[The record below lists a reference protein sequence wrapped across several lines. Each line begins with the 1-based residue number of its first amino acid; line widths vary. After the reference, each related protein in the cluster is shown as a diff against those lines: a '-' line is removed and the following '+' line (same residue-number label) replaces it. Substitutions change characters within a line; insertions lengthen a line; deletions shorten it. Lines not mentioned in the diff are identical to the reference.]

1 LSYSKVL
8 DSHIIDIVN
17 SGKIYEQIEL
27 QDILKKRGYDIP
39 QATLSRRLKNLNI
52 AKVGGLYKLVE
63 ASQIHL
69 PMILNMQVSEF
80 GIIVLHTLPGNA
92 NSLAIWLDQKYV
104 DFSNKQKNKI
114 ELLGTIAGDDTIL
127 LIAKNK
133 SALKNILANIK
144 KDFPY
149 VNF

>member
-1 LSYSKVL
+1 MSYSKVL